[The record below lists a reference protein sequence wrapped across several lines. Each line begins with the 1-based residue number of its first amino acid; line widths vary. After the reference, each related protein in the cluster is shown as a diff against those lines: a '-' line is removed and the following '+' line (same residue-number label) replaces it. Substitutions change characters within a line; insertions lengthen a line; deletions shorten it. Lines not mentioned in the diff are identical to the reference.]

1 MGNGNYRDIR
11 DFVYVKPSSFNPANT
26 KVMSDR
32 IAKINASMEDMEKG
46 YVLVVPGRLGSSDPW
61 LGIPI
66 SWSQI
71 SNARVIVESGLK
83 NFRVDPSQGTHFF
96 QNITSL
102 RNAYLTINPF
112 IDDGM
117 FNVEALDAMEAFSE
131 DEYIRH
137 ITFDEPMTV
146 KIDGKTGR
154 GIISL

>member
-1 MGNGNYRDIR
+1 
-11 DFVYVKPSSFNPANT
+11 
-26 KVMSDR
+26 
-32 IAKINASMEDMEKG
+32 
-46 YVLVVPGRLGSSDPW
+46 
-61 LGIPI
+61 
-66 SWSQI
+66 
-71 SNARVIVESGLK
+71 
-83 NFRVDPSQGTHFF
+83 VDPSQGTHFF

-117 FNVEALDAMEAFSE
+117 FNVEALDAMEEFSE